1 MADQTDEKA
10 KAAEQADL
18 FGELQETDVK
28 VADDKAAEN
37 CNTRGDET
45 GGNEAGL
52 LEHVRDSNNSG
63 RPPTT
68 AIQVAGYA

>member
-28 VADDKAAEN
+28 VADDKAAE
-37 CNTRGDET
+37 
-45 GGNEAGL
+45 GGVQTQVPRIGA
-52 LEHVRDSNNSG
+52 RYG
-63 RPPTT
+63 RF
-68 AIQVAGYA
+68 QVA